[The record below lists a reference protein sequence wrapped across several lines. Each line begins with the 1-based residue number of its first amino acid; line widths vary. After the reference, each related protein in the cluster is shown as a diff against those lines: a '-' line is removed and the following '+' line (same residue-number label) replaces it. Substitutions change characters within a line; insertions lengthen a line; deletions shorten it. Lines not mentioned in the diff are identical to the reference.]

1 VFKTLEKIKNI
12 EKNSVERTEV
22 FKTFF
27 KKRGLKYAV

>member
-22 FKTFF
+22 FKMFF
-27 KKRGLKYAV
+27 KNVV